1 MRHTQGFSS
10 CVPLINV
17 DLHCAFYWRVIPHN
31 NWLSVKFRIW
41 CLFQHLKFFVLIQC
55 MKKYLLKAHF
65 IIRWSELLNSLQHLY
80 KPFTFP
86 YKIRACL
93 IDFLN
98 KISHEVELVLQRIYY
113 FLHFFRMFWCLNF
126 HISSTNWCC
135 LWTHSQSNRSMLMV
149 RDPDRL
155 RLVWPS
161 FPSPS
166 VWCAIVKISVMQ
178 QYLAAWT
185 QFFSFYTGS
194 PSLSQEPKSLPTGLQ
209 PLINILHNKL
219 LPAYRFV

>member
-1 MRHTQGFSS
+1 MLTFI
-10 CVPLINV
+10 VPYTDVWYLTTIFESDAYFNTWIFCTNTM
-17 DLHCAFYWRVIPHN
+17 H
-31 NWLSVKFRIW
+31 
-41 CLFQHLKFFVLIQC
+41 
-55 MKKYLLKAHF
+55 KKYLLQVHF
-65 IIRWSELLNSLQHLY
+65 IIWWSELLNSLQHLY

-98 KISHEVELVLQRIYY
+98 KISHKVELLLQRIYY

-135 LWTHSQSNRSMLMV
+135 LWMHSQSNRSMLML

-161 FPSPS
+161 FPQSQGVVCYSQDKCYATIPHCMNS
-166 VWCAIVKISVMQ
+166 VLQFLHRKPKSESGTKISANWATATHKHTAQ
-178 QYLAAWT
+178 QTTSCL
-185 QFFSFYTGS
+185 
-194 PSLSQEPKSLPTGLQ
+194 
-209 PLINILHNKL
+209 
-219 LPAYRFV
+219 